1 MNEIE
6 WRARRDDRTRRY
18 AGRVLDPNKP
28 ILISADRKY
37 AERYDGQTAIIT
49 AANLFSR
56 MTPSV
61 FLDVP
66 DVRVVPLL
74 HWKGESLREVALET
88 MRRSDPFGKFDV
100 RSNKEGDYVVRVC
113 STGTGR
119 IIHGSGWNVYIGEGP
134 SPVEETNETNP
145 IGPAL
150 AVIVEAANIFMHE
163 FKVPNN
169 RFMCNAFLWTENLV
183 SLSEAPVLRKND
195 LGAIWTVGTGSVGT
209 SIIYFLA
216 LTGSPMF
223 STLFDMD
230 SVEIENLD
238 RSPIFGFI
246 DVGLSKVEVTR
257 RFLESLGY
265 KNTKSFQCALH
276 ESKHFSDREQGVPD
290 IIISTANELNVRSTI
305 EASFPPIQI
314 YGTTGQDW
322 QASVF
327 RHIPLVDPCSC
338 CLFTNEN
345 YAQTKCA
352 TGTVKAEGRE
362 KQVDAS
368 LPFLSFAAGLMA
380 AAEVLK
386 LQLPNYPFNE
396 NRTLLYT
403 WGWPRITQNK
413 LIRRKGCVCESHS
426 INASTHKK
434 MIAGSKYFHLSG

>member
-1 MNEIE
+1 
-6 WRARRDDRTRRY
+6 
-18 AGRVLDPNKP
+18 
-28 ILISADRKY
+28 
-37 AERYDGQTAIIT
+37 
-49 AANLFSR
+49 
-56 MTPSV
+56 
-61 FLDVP
+61 
-66 DVRVVPLL
+66 
-74 HWKGESLREVALET
+74 
-88 MRRSDPFGKFDV
+88 
-100 RSNKEGDYVVRVC
+100 VC

>member
-150 AVIVEAANIFMHE
+150 AVIVEAANIFMH
-163 FKVPNN
+163 
-169 RFMCNAFLWTENLV
+169 
-183 SLSEAPVLRKND
+183 
-195 LGAIWTVGTGSVGT
+195 
-209 SIIYFLA
+209 
-216 LTGSPMF
+216 
-223 STLFDMD
+223 
-230 SVEIENLD
+230 
-238 RSPIFGFI
+238 
-246 DVGLSKVEVTR
+246 
-257 RFLESLGY
+257 
-265 KNTKSFQCALH
+265 
-276 ESKHFSDREQGVPD
+276 
-290 IIISTANELNVRSTI
+290 
-305 EASFPPIQI
+305 
-314 YGTTGQDW
+314 
-322 QASVF
+322 
-327 RHIPLVDPCSC
+327 
-338 CLFTNEN
+338 
-345 YAQTKCA
+345 
-352 TGTVKAEGRE
+352 
-362 KQVDAS
+362 
-368 LPFLSFAAGLMA
+368 
-380 AAEVLK
+380 
-386 LQLPNYPFNE
+386 
-396 NRTLLYT
+396 
-403 WGWPRITQNK
+403 
-413 LIRRKGCVCESHS
+413 
-426 INASTHKK
+426 
-434 MIAGSKYFHLSG
+434 